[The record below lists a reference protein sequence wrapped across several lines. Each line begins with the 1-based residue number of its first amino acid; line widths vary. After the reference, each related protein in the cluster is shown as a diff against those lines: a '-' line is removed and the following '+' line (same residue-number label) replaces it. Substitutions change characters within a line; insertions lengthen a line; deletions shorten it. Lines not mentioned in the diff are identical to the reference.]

1 MQGDDGG
8 EKHVKRERDPW
19 GGERRKKLK
28 ARKSFLFSMEG
39 DRVSILWHCIQFSS
53 FWIWS
58 GRWGDQPLLL
68 APLLLSSC
76 HRGACLGDHLPGNN
90 WEKGSD
96 HFFSS
101 RQYPACTDFSE
112 HQICES
118 CTLWVEQRSQKKYLR
133 DRQKSPQMEW
143 NYILGPKIFFF
154 SSKMKIRRKPSLVLG
169 FTAHKLR
176 HGVKVY
182 FRERSTKGKFPL
194 FKSFVIYF

>member
-1 MQGDDGG
+1 MISLSALLHSFSAPVTEEHAWAIIYQVTT
-8 EKHVKRERDPW
+8 EK
-19 GGERRKKLK
+19 
-28 ARKSFLFSMEG
+28 
-39 DRVSILWHCIQFSS
+39 RVLITYF
-53 FWIWS
+53 
-58 GRWGDQPLLL
+58 
-68 APLLLSSC
+68 
-76 HRGACLGDHLPGNN
+76 LPGNI
-90 WEKGSD
+90 
-96 HFFSS
+96 
-101 RQYPACTDFSE
+101 QYPTCKDFSE
-112 HQICES
+112 PQICES

-182 FRERSTKGKFPL
+182 FRGRATKGKFPL